1 MNGLIK
7 NTWSETH
14 PIVKTGITIVVAG
27 IGIYFI
33 YKIVKSANSLI
44 DQWSSR
50 KESNQAL
57 ESLVQLALQ
66 GINPTLSDSEIESM
80 VNALKTELDDT
91 YVDDDIVLNIL
102 YKIQNKADWEKLK
115 YRWGSQDVG
124 NGQQTITEALSDRL
138 YSSSKSTLNQIFI
151 SKGIGAIV

>member
-14 PIVKTGITIVVAG
+14 PMVKTGITVVVAG

-80 VNALKTELDDT
+80 VNALRTELDDT

-102 YKIQNKADWEKLK
+102 YKVQNKADWEKLK

-151 SKGIGAIV
+151 SKGIGTIV